1 MRMLKPLS
9 MTTPHSSPTFSG
21 HETFALRGGWLK
33 KAFDLLVTD
42 YPDLF
47 SLDESF
53 VLLGVGK
60 NMAASI
66 RFWGRVCGVF
76 ERDEAGHHTPTPLG
90 HALLADD
97 GWDPYLVTPAARWL
111 LHWHIAA
118 LPEAAF
124 TWFYTFNLLRG
135 GECSPLQLAAHIQTY
150 ISERGGKAPSDATM
164 KRDIECLIHTYTP
177 PDARRLAA
185 GVEDALAC
193 PLSSL
198 GLLRQSPGQRS
209 YYLASGSQPSLP
221 DTLVAWATLAFLRTN
236 GQSIAAFNDLAYSPG
251 SPGRLFRLDDDGLL
265 SRLMVLSD
273 LTGGQVVY
281 NDQAGIRQVY
291 MSGDSGDDL
300 ADTLLRRTFE
310 DLR

>member
-1 MRMLKPLS
+1 
-9 MTTPHSSPTFSG
+9 MTTLQSPPTFSG

-33 KAFDLLVTD
+33 KAFDLLIAD

-47 SLDESF
+47 SREDAF

-60 NMAASI
+60 NMASSI

-76 ERDEAGHHTPTPLG
+76 ERDESGSYRPTLLG
-90 HALLADD
+90 RSLLSDD

-111 LHWHIAA
+111 LHWHVAA
-118 LPEAAF
+118 RPDAAF
-124 TWFYTFNLLRG
+124 TWFYTFNILRG
-135 GECSPLQLAAHIQTY
+135 GECSPLQLSAQIQTY
-150 ISERGGKAPSDATM
+150 VGEHGGKVPSDATI
-164 KRDIECLIHTYTP
+164 KRDVECLFHTYTP

-209 YYLASGSQPSLP
+209 YYLASGPQPSLP
-221 DTLVAWATLAFLRTN
+221 DTLVAWAILTFVRDS
-236 GQSIAAFNDLAYSPG
+236 GQSTAAFNDLAYSPG
-251 SPGRLFRLDDDGLL
+251 SPGRVFRFDEDGLL
-265 SRLMVLSD
+265 SRLMTLSD
-273 LTGGQVVY
+273 LTDGQLVY

-291 MSGDSGDDL
+291 WNGGDGNDL
-300 ADTLLRRTFE
+300 ANALLHRTFE
-310 DLR
+310 DMR